1 VTETLSPDLAEALLD
16 DCRQNITIIN
26 QELSGAQYARTEV
39 SPDLVNRLFRAFHS
53 IKVAAAYL
61 GSSPLTSLS
70 ELAEKVVAEVRDH
83 GLVPSTPVIDA
94 LLASADR
101 MDEMVRDFEL
111 RSDFQVSAE
120 IEKLASVLRASTSPM
135 PAETS
140 GVTGKAAS
148 PAGRSAPA
156 KAQLKI
162 LVVEDDFSCRVL
174 LQALMAKYG
183 DCHVAVN
190 GREAVVAFTGALE
203 EGEPYDLICMD
214 INMPGMGG
222 KEAVNRIRMIEKS
235 KGRISNGVRIF
246 MTTSLR
252 DMKTIVASF
261 KLLCDAYLFKPI
273 NGAELDDHLLSF
285 GLIKT
290 PAGAAKAL
298 MPAAK

>member
-1 VTETLSPDLAEALLD
+1 MTETLSPDVVEALLE
-16 DCRQNITIIN
+16 DCRQNLTLIN

-39 SPDLVNRLFRAFHS
+39 SPDLVNRIFRAFHN
-53 IKVAAAYL
+53 IKGAASYL
-61 GSSPLTSLS
+61 RSRPLTSLC
-70 ELAEKVVAEVRDH
+70 EIAEKVVVEIRDN
-83 GLVPSTPVIDA
+83 GLVPSTPVVDA

-111 RSDFQVSAE
+111 RSDFQITAE
-120 IEKLASVLRASTSPM
+120 IEKLALVLRASAAAQ
-135 PAETS
+135 PAEGSTTPAGAAKGGS
-140 GVTGKAAS
+140 AAAS
-148 PAGRSAPA
+148 SAPGQG
-156 KAQLKI
+156 KLKI
-162 LVVEDDFSCRVL
+162 LVVEDDFSCRIL
-174 LQALMAKYG
+174 LQGLLTNYG

-190 GREAVVAFTGALE
+190 GREAVVAFSAALE

-252 DMKTIVASF
+252 DMKTILASF

-273 NGAELDDHLLSF
+273 SGAELEDHLLSF
-285 GLIKT
+285 GLIKK
-290 PAGAAKAL
+290 PAGNRTTK
-298 MPAAK
+298 

>member
-1 VTETLSPDLAEALLD
+1 
-16 DCRQNITIIN
+16 
-26 QELSGAQYARTEV
+26 
-39 SPDLVNRLFRAFHS
+39 
-53 IKVAAAYL
+53 
-61 GSSPLTSLS
+61 
-70 ELAEKVVAEVRDH
+70 
-83 GLVPSTPVIDA
+83 
-94 LLASADR
+94 
-101 MDEMVRDFEL
+101 MVRDFEL
-111 RSDFQVSAE
+111 RSDFQISAE
-120 IEKLASVLRASTSPM
+120 IEKLASVLRASTSTQT
-135 PAETS
+135 AGS
-140 GVTGKAAS
+140 SVAAGKAA
-148 PAGRSAPA
+148 A
-156 KAQLKI
+156 AQGQLRI

-174 LQALMAKYG
+174 LQALLAKYG

-190 GREAVVAFTGALE
+190 GREAVVAFSASLE

-235 KGRISNGVRIF
+235 KGRVSNGAVRIF

-273 NGAELDDHLLSF
+273 NGAELEDHLLSF

-290 PAGAAKAL
+290 PAGAARGL